1 MSHRLKESGLGFK
14 QTLTI
19 KPAHKYTRDS
29 EHSHEGIA
37 TTHTHTAMEERNR
50 VQLCCHLLGIFV
62 PVFSLKVTYVR
73 KYF

>member
-37 TTHTHTAMEERNR
+37 TTHTHIHTRQWQRETGYRSA
-50 VQLCCHLLGIFV
+50 VI
-62 PVFSLKVTYVR
+62 Y
-73 KYF
+73 